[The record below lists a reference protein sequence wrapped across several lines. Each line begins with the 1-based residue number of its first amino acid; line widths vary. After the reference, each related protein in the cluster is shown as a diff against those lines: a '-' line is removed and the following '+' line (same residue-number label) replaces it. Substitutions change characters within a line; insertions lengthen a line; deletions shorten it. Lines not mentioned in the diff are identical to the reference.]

1 MLGERGGEVGLR
13 RLLADAQ
20 FGERRSEGERAKAF
34 AGALAEVEEF
44 CDTFELDAE
53 WSFVGESECDRLA
66 ETAAGFNEDEFAA
79 DFLGRIGDAA
89 EGDVG
94 GELSKIGGGVGAQFR
109 FVGGERAKSGFYLAE
124 DSGDR
129 CASVSSLREKR
140 GRLRESQRWRR
151 VWRC

>member
-1 MLGERGGEVGLR
+1 M
-13 RLLADAQ
+13 
-20 FGERRSEGERAKAF
+20 
-34 AGALAEVEEF
+34 
-44 CDTFELDAE
+44 DAE

-94 GELSKIGGGVGAQFR
+94 GELSKIGGVVGAQFR

-124 DSGDR
+124 DSGRRSR
-129 CASVSSLREKR
+129 CWKKLVDATGERQCPACVKNAAGYGNLKGGGGCGDASVGTKFLMPAGAKLCAPDAL
-140 GRLRESQRWRR
+140 G
-151 VWRC
+151 VVT